1 MIPSVGRIVHYTL
14 NEQDAEAIN
23 RRRSHA
29 RAHMPEHQANSN
41 GVQVH
46 VGNAVSAGEVYPLVI
61 TKVCSHHAPTEGTAV
76 NGQVLLDGND
86 LYWATSVDEGEG
98 QGHWAV
104 PPRV

>member
-41 GVQVH
+41 
-46 VGNAVSAGEVYPLVI
+46 AVSAGEVYPLVI
-61 TKVCSHHAPTEGTAV
+61 TKVWSHPPTEGTAV